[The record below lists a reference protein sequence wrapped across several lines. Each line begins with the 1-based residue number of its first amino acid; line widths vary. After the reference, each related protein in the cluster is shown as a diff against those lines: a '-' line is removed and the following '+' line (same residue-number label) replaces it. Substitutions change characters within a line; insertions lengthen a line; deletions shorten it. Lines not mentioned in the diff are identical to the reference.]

1 MRTSLSQR
9 GNAMKILLASAITL
23 AVLTTPIHAQFHDV
37 TDKRSGGRI
46 GPPPSGLKDSD
57 RVDEKAYNSAV
68 NRIPTDA
75 QKPDPWRTVRDKSQ
89 SK

>member
-1 MRTSLSQR
+1 
-9 GNAMKILLASAITL
+9 MKILLVAATALVMTATSVSA
-23 AVLTTPIHAQFHDV
+23 QMHDV

-57 RVDEKAYNSAV
+57 RVDEKAYNAAV
-68 NRIPTDA
+68 NRIPPDT
-75 QKPDPWRTVRDKSQ
+75 QRPDPWRTVRDKSP